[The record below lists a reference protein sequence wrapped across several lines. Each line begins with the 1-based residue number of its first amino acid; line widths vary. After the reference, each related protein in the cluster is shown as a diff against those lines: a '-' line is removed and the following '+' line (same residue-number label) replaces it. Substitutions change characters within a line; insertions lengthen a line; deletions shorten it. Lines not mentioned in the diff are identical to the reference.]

1 MARPALSAER
11 AIDILNF
18 ITNEPGHEFTL
29 SELVQR
35 LEVNIASCHS
45 VLNALTKN
53 GYLIRHPKHKTYT
66 LGPALVAIGQ
76 ASLERHPAI
85 GMAREAA
92 FELAQKTNLEV
103 VLNARIGDEI
113 VGLARYGKFHTS
125 AASMRVGQHVPLIPP
140 VGALWM
146 AWSNEDDI
154 QSWMQRLPHKITR
167 AEKTSYNEVLR
178 TIRSRGYA
186 IYLENP
192 ATVQLGQTTE
202 GISSSRESRDTK
214 EQLTK
219 LIDKLDVDVHN
230 LTNPESGKTYNV
242 NIISAPIFSPFGDT
256 WYVMSMIGFNHALST
271 EKIQEYATMLV
282 DHCHSITNQNNGR
295 LPASR

>member
-18 ITNEPGHEFTL
+18 ITNESGHEFTL

-35 LEVNIASCHS
+35 LGVNIASCHA

-85 GMAREAA
+85 GMAREVAHD
-92 FELAQKTNLEV
+92 LALETGLEV

-113 VGLARYGKFHTS
+113 VGLARYGRFHMS

-140 VGALWM
+140 LGALWM
-146 AWSNEDDI
+146 AWSNEEDI
-154 QSWMQRLPHKITR
+154 KNWMQRLPHKITKS
-167 AEKTSYNEVLR
+167 EKASYNKVLH
-178 TIRSRGYA
+178 TIRSQGYG

-202 GISSSRESRDTK
+202 GMSSSRRSADTN

-219 LIDKLDVDVHN
+219 LIDKLGVDQHY
-230 LTNPESGKTYNV
+230 LTNPESGKSYNV
-242 NIISAPIFSPFGDT
+242 NIISAPIFSPFGET
-256 WYVMSMIGFNHALST
+256 WYVMSMIGFTQALTMEEIQNHAAMLT
-271 EKIQEYATMLV
+271 ER
-282 DHCHSITNQNNGR
+282 CRSITIENNGR
-295 LPASR
+295 LPPAQ

>member
-18 ITNEPGHEFTL
+18 ITNESGHEFTL
-29 SELVQR
+29 SELVER
-35 LEVNIASCHS
+35 LGVNIASCHA

-92 FELAQKTNLEV
+92 YELAEETKLEV

-113 VGLARYGKFHTS
+113 VGLARYGKFHMS

-140 VGALWM
+140 LGALWM

-154 QSWMQRLPHKITR
+154 KSWMQRLPHKITR
-167 AEKTSYNEVLR
+167 EEKASYNEVLSYIR
-178 TIRSRGYA
+178 THGYG

-192 ATVQLGQTTE
+192 ATVQLAQTTE
-202 GISSSRESRDTK
+202 GISSSRDSRDTK

-219 LIDKLDVDVHN
+219 LIDSLDVDRHY
-230 LTNPESGKTYNV
+230 LTAPEKGESYKV
-242 NIISAPIFSPFGDT
+242 NIISAPIFSPFGET
-256 WYVMSMIGFNHALST
+256 WYVMSMIGFTRALRT
-271 EKIQEYATMLV
+271 EEIQEYATILTER
-282 DHCHSITNQNNGR
+282 CRSITTQNNGK
-295 LPASR
+295 LPPAH

>member
-18 ITNEPGHEFTL
+18 ITNESGHEFTL
-29 SELVQR
+29 SELVER
-35 LEVNIASCHS
+35 LEVNIASCHA

-92 FELAQKTNLEV
+92 FEVAQETSLEV

-113 VGLARYGKFHTS
+113 VGLARFGKFHTS

-140 VGALWM
+140 LGALWM

-154 QSWMQRLPHKITR
+154 KNWMRRLPHKITR
-167 AEKTSYNEVLR
+167 AEKASYSEVLNF
-178 TIRSRGYA
+178 IRAHGYG

-202 GISSSRESRDTK
+202 GISSSSDSRDTK

-219 LIDKLDVDVHN
+219 LIDKLDVDGHY
-230 LTNPESGKTYNV
+230 LTKTESGKSYNV
-242 NIISAPIFSPFGDT
+242 NIISAPIFSPFGET
-256 WYVMSMIGFNHALST
+256 GYVMSMIGFNQALST
-271 EKIQEYATMLV
+271 EEIQAYATMLS
-282 DHCHSITNQNNGR
+282 DRCRSITVQNHGR
-295 LPASR
+295 LPPST